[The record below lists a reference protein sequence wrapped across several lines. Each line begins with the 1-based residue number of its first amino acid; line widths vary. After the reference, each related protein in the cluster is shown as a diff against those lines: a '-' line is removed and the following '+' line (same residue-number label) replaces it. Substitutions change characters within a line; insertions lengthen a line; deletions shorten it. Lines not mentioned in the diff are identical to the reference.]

1 MFCALSQAARGPQPR
16 NPPSFSVPSNSKH
29 LARNLPLP
37 DTDKPLTAEADNTA
51 IVPMLTADGLSS
63 VFLRLAQTQ
72 PKAPA
77 VLDSTGVWNYAQLW
91 DSAGRIACFFA
102 DRGLQAPPS
111 TEFAPRPIA
120 VFLRQGREWYATCIA
135 AWILGIPVVALSND
149 LPSGQAEAERAKR
162 VATELKPLALVSD
175 DSAFEVP
182 CLPGDCLRLSL
193 QEIRSATSSSNGR
206 NPAAC
211 ASPESVL
218 CYVYTGGT
226 TRHSKCVAVT
236 HAMALWEIQQ
246 YKKALGGLANEG
258 DRMLQYSSAY
268 WGAAIF
274 GQADLALAFG
284 ACNIIMRASVPEE
297 IARICKEHQVSV
309 LGIVPSQL
317 RGAWPGGPST
327 RPRSLRVLIA
337 WAEKIQPKLAKEWL
351 QHLPVIEILIAS
363 EYWLCLSSVGCP
375 TWKDPDDGMERH
387 VLEPLPDLDIKL
399 LKENGSE
406 AEGGESG
413 EMFLAGPTVFAGYV
427 GADGRIS
434 CPNFRYLDAKR
445 YYGTRDR
452 LKRVPGGRGLVYL
465 GRTDSLAKA
474 GGAWQDL
481 EAVEAAA
488 AEVSQQA
495 LASHEGTQSGG
506 RCRSVLPVLC
516 VVGNHMGES

>member
-1 MFCALSQAARGPQPR
+1 M
-16 NPPSFSVPSNSKH
+16 
-29 LARNLPLP
+29 P
-37 DTDKPLTAEADNTA
+37 DTDKPTIVKVDNAA

-63 VFLRLAQTQ
+63 VFQRLAQTQ

-77 VLDSTGVWNYAQLW
+77 VLDRTGVWNYAQLW
-91 DSAGRIACFFA
+91 DSAGRISCFFA
-102 DRGLQAPPS
+102 ERGLKASPS

-120 VFLRQGREWYATCIA
+120 IFLRQGREWYATCIA
-135 AWILGIPVVALSND
+135 AWILGIPVVALSSD

-162 VATELKPLALVSD
+162 VTTELKPLALVSD

-182 CLPGDCLRLSL
+182 CLPEDCLRLSL
-193 QEIRSATSSSNGR
+193 EEVHSAITSCNGR
-206 NPAAC
+206 KPTAC

-246 YKKALGGLANEG
+246 YKTALGGLASEG

-284 ACNIIMRASVPEE
+284 ACNVMIRASAPEE
-297 IARICKEHQVSV
+297 IAAICAEHQISV

-363 EYWLCLSSVGCP
+363 EYWLCLSSVGCR

-387 VLEPLPDLDIKL
+387 VLDPLPDLDIKL
-399 LKENGSE
+399 LKDNGSE
-406 AEGGESG
+406 AEAGESG

-495 LASHEGTQSGG
+495 LAAMKAPNQVAGADESYQF
-506 RCRSVLPVLC
+506 C
-516 VVGNHMGES
+516 VW